1 MYIGKKEAQ
10 GQRTRAALIAAARKL
25 FAARGF
31 AETSTEEIVAAA
43 GVTRGALYHQ
53 FADKT
58 ALFAA
63 VFEAVAEDVQA
74 SVDRVADIAGG
85 PVAALEAGSIAFV
98 EAATHR
104 AVRRIYLLDAPSV
117 LGWAAWRA
125 LDAEL
130 SMASLRQGVE
140 AALAEAGPPGADA
153 EGLTHFLSGA
163 LNELALWVADEEAAR
178 PRVHALIGQTIAA
191 LFPEPR
197 PGRRKKAR
205 KVSR

>member
-1 MYIGKKEAQ
+1 MYANKKEAQ
-10 GQRTRAALIAAARKL
+10 GQRTRAKLIAAGRKL

-74 SVDRVADIAGG
+74 SVERVADIAGG
-85 PVAALEAGSIAFV
+85 AVEALKAGSIAFV

-104 AVRRIYLLDAPSV
+104 AVRRIYLIDAPSV

-130 SMASLRQGVE
+130 SMASLRQGID
-140 AALAEAGPPGADA
+140 AALTETVTSGADA
-153 EGLTHFLSGA
+153 EGLTQFLSGA
-163 LNELALWVADEEAAR
+163 LNELALWVAEDETVR
-178 PRVHALIGQTIAA
+178 PRVHALIGQTIDA
-191 LFPEPR
+191 LFPR
-197 PGRRKKAR
+197 PADRRPA
-205 KVSR
+205 SL